1 MTNEVKLT
9 IITVNYNTKNFLLK
23 SIKSIYKT
31 IKNISFEILVV
42 DNASFDGVEK
52 ALKQNF
58 PEVNFIQ
65 NNQNLGFA
73 KANNQ
78 AIKKAKGEFILLLNP
93 DTVLT
98 QGAIETM
105 LSYMEKHSKVGIVG
119 PYLINGYGNTQ
130 LSYNLSSFLFPAT
143 DQVID
148 YVYERIHFVKKT
160 LLLTTRI
167 ENKKPKEV
175 ALVMG
180 ACLLTKREVFN
191 TVGLLDENFFMFG
204 EDTDFCY
211 RAKKQG
217 FKIIFLPQAFIIHY
231 GGRSSRYLKHK
242 RIIEARSYIYYFWKN
257 LFQSNLQFSFN
268 KTFLSLFL
276 ILFSF
281 SLLISFY
288 SLLNK
293 ETISNSIQEKAK
305 VEFQKVLAIKSNL
318 DNLSQKLN
326 ITGTPI
332 KTFFDLAL

>member
-1 MTNEVKLT
+1 MTKQVKLS
-9 IITVNYNTKNFLLK
+9 IIIVNYNAKDFLLK

-31 IKNISFEILVV
+31 IKNVSFEIFVV
-42 DNASFDGVEK
+42 DNASFDGVEEV
-52 ALKQNF
+52 LKQNF
-58 PEVNFIQ
+58 PKVNFIQ
-65 NNQNLGFA
+65 NNQNFGFS

-78 AIKKAKGEFILLLNP
+78 AIRIARGKFILLLNP

-98 QGAIETM
+98 QGAIEAM
-105 LSYMEKHSKVGIVG
+105 LSYMEKHPKIGIVG

-160 LLLTTRI
+160 LLLTARI

-191 TVGLLDENFFMFG
+191 MVGLLDENFFMFG

-211 RAKKQG
+211 RTKKQG
-217 FKIIFLPQAFIIHY
+217 FKIMFLPEAFIIHY
-231 GGRSSRYLKHK
+231 GGRSSRFLKHK
-242 RIIEARSYIYYFWKN
+242 RLIEAKSYIYYFWKN
-257 LFQSNLQFSFN
+257 LFQSNLQFSFS
-268 KTFLSLFL
+268 KTYFLFFL
-276 ILFSF
+276 ILFS
-281 SLLISFY
+281 SLSISFY

-293 ETISNSIQEKAK
+293 EVLINSIQEKAK
-305 VEFQKVLAIKSNL
+305 VEFEKVLVVKSNL

-326 ITGTPI
+326 ITGAPI
-332 KTFFDLAL
+332 ETFFDLAL